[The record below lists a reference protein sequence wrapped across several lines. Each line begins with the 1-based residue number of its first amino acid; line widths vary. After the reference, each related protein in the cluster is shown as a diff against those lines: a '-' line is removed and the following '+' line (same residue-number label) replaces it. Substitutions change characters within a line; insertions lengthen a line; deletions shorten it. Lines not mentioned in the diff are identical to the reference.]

1 MIFENFGFCDFSDFF
16 SSDYL
21 FILGSFG
28 PMGRAN
34 GPGPMGQGPWAGP
47 MGPGLGPGGRG
58 SGRLETGGVGGRSPP
73 THFCCIFLNNF
84 VRACRRPFKG
94 GIGE

>member
-1 MIFENFGFCDFSDFF
+1 MKDYCTLRPLVVRVQARMFIFWKFD
-16 SSDYL
+16 
-21 FILGSFG
+21 ILKFLGTH
-28 PMGRAN
+28 

-84 VRACRRPFKG
+84 VRACSSPDAL
-94 GIGE
+94 

>member
-1 MIFENFGFCDFSDFF
+1 MKDYCTLRPLVVRVQARMFIFWKFD
-16 SSDYL
+16 
-21 FILGSFG
+21 ILVFW
-28 PMGRAN
+28 
-34 GPGPMGQGPWAGP
+34 GPMGQGPWDRAHGPGP

-84 VRACRRPFKG
+84 VRGCRGP
-94 GIGE
+94 